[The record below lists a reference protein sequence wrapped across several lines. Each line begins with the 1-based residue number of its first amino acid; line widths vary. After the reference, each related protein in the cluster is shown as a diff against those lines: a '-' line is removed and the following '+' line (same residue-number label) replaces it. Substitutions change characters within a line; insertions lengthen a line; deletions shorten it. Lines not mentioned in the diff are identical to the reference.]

1 MLSSQTKKG
10 IDSAA
15 RSRGKGGNTGGGS
28 DSFERP
34 ITLTAD
40 MLALLKTQDIGYIRT
55 IKAAEVSKLEKA
67 KSSLHV
73 KRYIGQG
80 SRILFDENGNV
91 ISKDE
96 LNKVMK
102 DDLEEEE
109 EEEEQEEEKEKEEVV
124 VKSTFN
130 TKRLRPSSTDEEV
143 GEGGDN
149 SISLK
154 KSKIAAKIAAK
165 ARKVLRKANA
175 RAYSEIV
182 AKEDRVKKLTSLE
195 LHMDLS
201 RKLLTSRGKR
211 VKVADAEGDLPA
223 VYRWKQERKR

>member
-1 MLSSQTKKG
+1 M
-10 IDSAA
+10 
-15 RSRGKGGNTGGGS
+15 
-28 DSFERP
+28 
-34 ITLTAD
+34 
-40 MLALLKTQDIGYIRT
+40 
-55 IKAAEVSKLEKA
+55 
-67 KSSLHV
+67 
-73 KRYIGQG
+73 
-80 SRILFDENGNV
+80 
-91 ISKDE
+91 
-96 LNKVMK
+96 
-102 DDLEEEE
+102 
-109 EEEEQEEEKEKEEVV
+109 V
-124 VKSTFN
+124 VKSTSN
-130 TKRLRPSSTDEEV
+130 KKRLRPSSTGEEA

-175 RAYSEIV
+175 RAYSEIE